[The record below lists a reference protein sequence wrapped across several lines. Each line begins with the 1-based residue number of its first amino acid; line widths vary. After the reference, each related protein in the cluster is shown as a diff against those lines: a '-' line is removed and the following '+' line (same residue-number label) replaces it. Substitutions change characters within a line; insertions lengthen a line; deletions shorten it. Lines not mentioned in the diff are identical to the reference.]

1 MTRMIKKTRLRKGL
15 AGLVAG
21 LIAAIALLVIAL
33 PVMMQ
38 YQQHITESYHIEEY
52 AAILKEQKEIEEK
65 GLASCYNPSTGI
77 ISINN
82 TLGENVTIVL
92 VYASDGVNE
101 EVKYFQLGTLKITPG
116 TNRISVS
123 DLGIN
128 LDPREIKILK
138 LVTSRGTIIQPPYC
152 SKVAIVI
159 TGVAL
164 NMLLGEEQ
172 APGGLLAATG
182 SETFAHGLIRKI
194 VNNTLILINGTL
206 VPTPES
212 TGSGYMPLAFRADL
226 KIEDPN
232 IDLTIERY
240 DVGDYLLMIIN
251 TTTSYDYTQS
261 NIGCYNTYCY
271 TFHIRGEHAIYGLGY
286 SFVSKYDDSDDN
298 GPLKYTLINN
308 GYDHIIIGVEFNN
321 PEETG
326 LYNGTIYVSKV
337 KVSDASES
345 DLIAKFYV
353 DKTGK
358 NINATLYVNGNI
370 INATAFYRTYNI
382 KDPIP
387 SIDQFAIYVP
397 VEDLLNV
404 GFGDSLWIKTAITYC
419 SSECSTDDS
428 EWINFTYNPLKLIV
442 NEIYRKY
449 FGS

>member
-1 MTRMIKKTRLRKGL
+1 MRRGL

-38 YQQHITESYHIEEY
+38 YQQHITKSYHIKEY
-52 AAILKEQKEIEEK
+52 ATMLEEQKEAEEK
-65 GLASCYNPSTGI
+65 GLASCYDPSAGI

-92 VYASDGVNE
+92 AYASDGENE
-101 EVKYFQLGTLKITPG
+101 EIKCFQPGKIIAPG
-116 TNRISVS
+116 INKISIAD
-123 DLGIN
+123 DLGIS
-128 LDPREIKILK
+128 LDPSRIKILK

-152 SKVAIVI
+152 SETAPALVI
-159 TGVAL
+159 IAGAAL
-164 NMLLGEEQ
+164 NMLLEEEQ

-194 VNNTLILINGTL
+194 VNNTLVFINGTL

-240 DVGDYLLMIIN
+240 DVGDYLLMVIN
-251 TTTSYDYTQS
+251 TTTSYDYVQS
-261 NIGCYNTYCY
+261 DIGCYNTYCY
-271 TFHIRGEHAIYGLGY
+271 TFHIRGEHLIYALGY
-286 SFVSKYDDSDDN
+286 SYVLKYDDSDDN

-308 GYDHIIIGVEFNN
+308 GYDHIVIGVEFNN

-337 KVSDASES
+337 KVSDVSES
-345 DLIAKFYV
+345 DLIAKFFV

-370 INATAFYRTYNI
+370 INATAFYRTYYI

-404 GFGDSLWIKTAITYC
+404 EFGESLWIKTAVTYC
-419 SSECSTDDS
+419 SSECVTDDS
-428 EWINFTYNPLKLIV
+428 EWISFTYNPLKLIV
-442 NEIYRKY
+442 DLIYRKY